1 MDDGWMIFLLSRLL
15 GLLYSQLQCHVTSC
29 DSLSEHDSS
38 KEKEEEEEE
47 EEEAFSLTLC
57 TLARHL
63 AETVR
68 KCCNSL
74 SIWPN
79 LFLGPSFLPFL
90 PSYLL
95 PSLLPLHTTPPIC
108 PNLHS
113 WQGEFDKSEAL
124 LKSTLRYLNHTR
136 LPYKVV
142 L

>member
-29 DSLSEHDSS
+29 DPLSEHDSS
-38 KEKEEEEEE
+38 KEEEEEE

-74 SIWPN
+74 SIRPN
-79 LFLGPSFLPFL
+79 LSLSPSAPPSFLSSSL
-90 PSYLL
+90 PPPSSYD
-95 PSLLPLHTTPPIC
+95 TTNMP
-108 PNLHS
+108 
-113 WQGEFDKSEAL
+113 
-124 LKSTLRYLNHTR
+124 
-136 LPYKVV
+136 
-142 L
+142 

>member
-29 DSLSEHDSS
+29 DPLSEHDSS

-74 SIWPN
+74 SIRPD
-79 LFLGPSFLPFL
+79 LSLPPL
-90 PSYLL
+90 PRPLPPSYLL
-95 PSLLPLHTTPPIC
+95 PSLFPLHTTPPIC

-124 LKSTLRYLNHTR
+124 LKSALRYLNHTR